1 MLPWLQG
8 EAGLGAFLSLLC
20 ATHPRPPHVPVP
32 GPRAESSTQVW
43 PRQNSQL
50 TLKQSP
56 HVWVRAEGGHWGLE
70 LWVRVSPVPPPV
82 VRASNP
88 ACSASR
94 FLLVFSCLVLSVF
107 STIQEHQ
114 KLANQCL
121 FILVSGGALRGPLP
135 TLHPLSP
142 RSPSHSL
149 SLSSPSG
156 AHLGGGE
163 GLRPLEEAGQRWGVG
178 GGVKKRPTFPP
189 NCQKGL
195 TPEFSRVTETKSGR
209 SL

>member
-1 MLPWLQG
+1 MAPSELAINPEAIPTRLG
-8 EAGLGAFLSLLC
+8 EGGRWALGAG
-20 ATHPRPPHVPVP
+20 AVGQGQP
-32 GPRAESSTQVW
+32 
-43 PRQNSQL
+43 
-50 TLKQSP
+50 
-56 HVWVRAEGGHWGLE
+56 
-70 LWVRVSPVPPPV
+70 
-82 VRASNP
+82 RASNP